1 MAQGEDKDGD
11 DAALRARLA
20 QLSSALEKTRQGTAQ
35 PSDATDAAST
45 SQSIGTAAN
54 LGFRVLVEFVTAVV
68 LGPVIGWQIDAW
80 LKTGPVFLV
89 IFLFLGMAAGFLN
102 VYRIGVG
109 SRGSKRGPN

>member
-1 MAQGEDKDGD
+1 MTNGEDKDSD
-11 DAALRARLA
+11 DATLRARLA
-20 QLSSALEKTRQGTAQ
+20 QLSSALEKTRQGSAPSSDDANAAATAR
-35 PSDATDAAST
+35 
-45 SQSIGTAAN
+45 SIGTAAN

-68 LGPVIGWQIDAW
+68 IGPVIGWQIDAW

-109 SRGSKRGPN
+109 RGSKRGPN